1 MPKMRIMVCGSIGYG
16 GIDKIRRVYSVL
28 KSRGFETVDHF
39 REGSMDYSNMRDF
52 RRRKKLSN
60 KIVSNDLKFVKGA
73 DVIVVLAD
81 SPSYGTAIE
90 MFVAKQSRKKV
101 ILLARRPVPTPW
113 PIAFADYVVYSES
126 RLFELLRE
134 ME

>member
-1 MPKMRIMVCGSIGYG
+1 MRIMVCGSIGYG

>member
-1 MPKMRIMVCGSIGYG
+1 MVCGSIGYG